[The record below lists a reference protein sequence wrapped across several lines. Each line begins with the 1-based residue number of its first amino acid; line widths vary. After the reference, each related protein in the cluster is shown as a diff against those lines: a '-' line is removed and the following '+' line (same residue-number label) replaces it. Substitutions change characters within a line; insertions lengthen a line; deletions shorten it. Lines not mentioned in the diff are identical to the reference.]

1 MPFQKPGFQA
11 IYGALESDLRRRAPA
26 LTDWEEG
33 SVVRS
38 LFESFAVEMATL
50 YEQMDL
56 VYQAGYVDTATGPSL
71 DRVVAV
77 LGITRN
83 EPDFATGTATFERD
97 PGASAEVVVPAGT
110 LLTTREAPDETPSR
124 KAYVTTEEVRLAPG
138 QATADARIQA
148 EERGSAMTT
157 GAETVVVMPRPVPGV
172 KSVRNRKP
180 VRFLGRDREG
190 DDELRDRARKALL
203 ASGRASATAIEN
215 ALLGLPGVRGVRLAE
230 EFPTVRVQGPGG
242 EPLEEGGEPA
252 AAGEGLGRGVVKVY
266 VDGLTAANAERL
278 RARVDEVRAAGVFV
292 VMEPAVPISVQ
303 ALLRI
308 EADPSLR
315 GEALALLEQ
324 RAEEAVGRWL
334 DRQRM
339 GEPLLFSR
347 LTGEVLAVEGVADLP
362 DFRVVT
368 FREGRAAAEGEVVLS
383 RTAELAAAPL
393 PVPAATELRTATG
406 LRFQTAADALLEAG
420 ETAATVPVRA
430 LRMGR
435 EGELKRT
442 GSAVEWRTAEV
453 GGTTLA
459 VQNPAP
465 IRLPRRVHEPADRR
479 VEAGVEER
487 FVAERVR
494 VAAGAKTLQVHV
506 LAAVALPGPAG
517 AAAAA
522 AALRAAVEA
531 AGRGARVGDAW
542 AGTLDTRAR
551 SAVDRALDEY
561 FAAARER
568 AGALHDGLRGT
579 LDDETR
585 AAIEEA
591 VRGYA
596 AEAAGREPP
605 RIEEGEVRDRVEAV
619 LEERLTPTAL
629 RQSLDGALA
638 AALAAL
644 PPPPD
649 RFPADRIADAVRAGL
664 RRAADAAD
672 DAAEA
677 AVAAAAE
684 AVSAAAATLRSAA
697 DALREAP
704 ADTARKQAVAEA
716 EAAAAAR
723 QKEHE
728 AALAALAQ
736 ARTAAARVL
745 EEETARVPERV
756 ESLRAAALAAL
767 EALSAPAAREPVL
780 DAAAAEPFELGVRLR
795 TVASDGEVQ
804 PDQPY
809 VEPGFLER
817 AALASVFVHTRT
829 LPLAGALPL
838 TLPLTASAAEREQ
851 VRAAVRQALAAYLDE
866 LGPEEPVLLERLR
879 DAAAGLPGVVEAGAF
894 VAGPPLSERVEKGKA
909 LRVEPQE
916 RVVLDPA
923 ALSLEG

>member
-1 MPFQKPGFQA
+1 MPFQKPGFPE

-26 LTDWEEG
+26 LSDWEEG

-97 PGASAEVVVPAGT
+97 PGAAAEVVVPAGT
-110 LLTTREAPDETPSR
+110 LLTTRDAPDETPPR

-138 QATADARIQA
+138 QATVDARIQA

-172 KSVRNRKP
+172 KSVRNRRP

-230 EFPTVRVQGPGG
+230 EFPTVRVQDSGG

-252 AAGEGLGRGVVKVY
+252 AAGEGMGRGVVKVY

-308 EADPSLR
+308 EPDPAVR
-315 GEALALLEQ
+315 GAEALALLER

-368 FREGRAAAEGEVVLS
+368 FREGRAFATGEVVLS
-383 RTAELAAAPL
+383 RPAELAAAPL
-393 PVPAATELRTATG
+393 PVPSATELRTATG
-406 LRFQTAADALLEAG
+406 RRFQTAADALLEAG
-420 ETAATVPVRA
+420 ETEATVPVRA

-435 EGELKRT
+435 EGELRRT
-442 GSAVEWRTAEV
+442 GSAVEWRTVEA

-459 VQNPAP
+459 VRNPAP
-465 IRLPRRVHEPADRR
+465 VLLPRVVHEPADRR

-487 FVAERVR
+487 FVAERIR
-494 VAAGAKTLQVHV
+494 VAAGEKTLQVHV
-506 LAAVALPGPAG
+506 RLSVTLPGPAG
-517 AAAAA
+517 GG
-522 AALRAAVEA
+522 LP
-531 AGRGARVGDAW
+531 
-542 AGTLDTRAR
+542 GTLD
-551 SAVDRALDEY
+551 
-561 FAAARER
+561 
-568 AGALHDGLRGT
+568 G
-579 LDDETR
+579 ETR
-585 AAIEEA
+585 AAVEEA

-596 AEAAGREPP
+596 REAADREPP

-619 LEERLTPTAL
+619 L
-629 RQSLDGALA
+629 
-638 AALAAL
+638 
-644 PPPPD
+644 
-649 RFPADRIADAVRAGL
+649 
-664 RRAADAAD
+664 
-672 DAAEA
+672 
-677 AVAAAAE
+677 
-684 AVSAAAATLRSAA
+684 
-697 DALREAP
+697 
-704 ADTARKQAVAEA
+704 
-716 EAAAAAR
+716 
-723 QKEHE
+723 
-728 AALAALAQ
+728 
-736 ARTAAARVL
+736 
-745 EEETARVPERV
+745 
-756 ESLRAAALAAL
+756 
-767 EALSAPAAREPVL
+767 
-780 DAAAAEPFELGVRLR
+780 DAAAGSSYELGVRIR
-795 TVASDGEVQ
+795 TVASDGEVH

-817 AALASVFVHTRT
+817 AVLASVFVHTRT
-829 LPLAGALPL
+829 LPLTGTLPL
-838 TLPLTASAAEREQ
+838 TLPLTATAAEREQ
-851 VRAAVRQALAAYLDE
+851 TRADVRQALAAYLDE
-866 LGPEEPVLLERLR
+866 LGPEEPVMLERLR
-879 DAAAGLPGVVEAGAF
+879 DAAAGLPGVVEAGVF
-894 VAGPPLSERVEKGKA
+894 VPGPSLAERVEKGKA

-916 RVVLDPA
+916 RVVLDPS
-923 ALSLEG
+923 ALALEG